1 MATVKTAISVPRQ
14 VLAAMEDLAHQRDM
28 SRSALF
34 TEAARA
40 FLARNRNLEVHE
52 ALNAAYADDPSEG
65 ERELQEH
72 AKRYVARKVIEQW

>member
-14 VLAAMEDLAHQRDM
+14 VLAAMDDLAHQRDT

-52 ALNAAYADDPSEG
+52 ALNAAYADGSSEE
-65 ERELQEH
+65 EREFQEQ
-72 AKRYVARKVIEQW
+72 AKRYAARKVIEQW